1 LAAIFEP
8 IMTRISGPADF
19 ARAFDVSR
27 GTLDRLES
35 YVRLLEQ
42 WQAKINLVAPGT
54 LSDVWHRHFAD
65 SAQLVGLAPSGART
79 WLDLGSGAGFP
90 GLVAAVLLAEG
101 GAGRVTLCES
111 DTRKAAFL
119 ADVKRKLGLAV
130 DIIASRIEIDSTHAS
145 VGRVDVVSARALA
158 PLQRLVPLAAPFFHE
173 QTVGLF
179 LKGREADKEIVEA
192 AKAWSFDFE
201 LKPSMTDREG
211 RVAVIRNPVAKRG
224 D

>member
-1 LAAIFEP
+1 MP
-8 IMTRISGPADF
+8 DRIHNRVEGPSDF
-19 ARAFDVSR
+19 ARVFNVSR

-35 YVRLLEQ
+35 YSRLLTQ

-54 LSDVWHRHFAD
+54 LTEVWHRHFAD
-65 SAQLVGLAPSGART
+65 SAQLIALAPPAAKT

-90 GLVAAVLLAEG
+90 GLVVAVVLAEKG
-101 GAGRVTLCES
+101 VCRVTLCES

-130 DIIASRIEIDSTHAS
+130 DIISARIETDSTQVT

-158 PLQRLVPLAAPFFHE
+158 PLQRLVPLSAPYFHE
-173 QTVGLF
+173 QDRGSVSEGARSR
-179 LKGREADKEIVEA
+179 KGNRCG
-192 AKAWSFDFE
+192 
-201 LKPSMTDREG
+201 G
-211 RVAVIRNPVAKRG
+211 RALAFRCRARAER

>member
-1 LAAIFEP
+1 MAFD
-8 IMTRISGPADF
+8 RISGPEQF

-27 GTLDRLES
+27 GTLDRLET
-35 YVRLLEQ
+35 YAKLLNQ

-54 LSDVWHRHFAD
+54 LSEVWHRHFAD
-65 SAQLVGLAPSGART
+65 SAQLVALAPAEAGT

-90 GLVAAVLLAEG
+90 GLVVAALLAEKG
-101 GAGRVTLCES
+101 QCRVTLCES

-130 DIIASRIEIDSTHAS
+130 DIMPTRIEIDSTHAS
-145 VGRVDVVSARALA
+145 VGQVDVVSARALA

-179 LKGREADKEIVEA
+179 LKGREAEKEIAEA
-192 AKAWSFDFE
+192 AEAWTFSFE
-201 LKPSMTDREG
+201 LKPSMTDRDG
-211 RVAVIRNPVAKRG
+211 RIAVIRSPIAKRG
-224 D
+224 G

>member
-1 LAAIFEP
+1 MAVH
-8 IMTRISGPADF
+8 RILGPEQF

-27 GTLDRLES
+27 GTLERLET
-35 YVRLLEQ
+35 YARLLNQ

-54 LSDVWHRHFAD
+54 LAEVWHRHFAD
-65 SAQLVGLAPSGART
+65 SAQLVALAPADART

-90 GLVAAVLLAEG
+90 GLVVATLLAEQG
-101 GAGRVTLCES
+101 QCRVTLCES

-130 DIIASRIEIDSTHAS
+130 EIMATRIEIDSTHAS
-145 VGRVDVVSARALA
+145 VGQADVVSARALA

-179 LKGREADKEIVEA
+179 LKGREAEKEIA
-192 AKAWSFDFE
+192 DLAKAWTVSFE

-211 RVAVIRNPVAKRG
+211 RIAVIRSPIANRG

>member
-1 LAAIFEP
+1 
-8 IMTRISGPADF
+8 MSDRILGPNDF
-19 ARAFDVSR
+19 ARAFNVSR

-35 YVRLLEQ
+35 YSRLLTQ

-54 LSDVWHRHFAD
+54 LTEVWHRHFAD
-65 SAQLVGLAPSGART
+65 SAQLVRFAPPLAET

-90 GLVAAVLLAEG
+90 GLVVATLLAEEG
-101 GAGRVTLCES
+101 KCRVTLCES

-130 DIIASRIEIDSTHAS
+130 DIIPARIETDSTHGT

-179 LKGREADKEIVEA
+179 PKGREADKEIAEA
-192 AKAWSFDFE
+192 AMSWQFE
-201 LKPSMTDREG
+201 AELVPSLTDREG
-211 RVAVIRNPVAKRG
+211 RIAVIRKPVAKRG

>member
-1 LAAIFEP
+1 MP
-8 IMTRISGPADF
+8 DRVPDRILGPADF
-19 ARAFDVSR
+19 ARVFDVSR

-35 YVRLLEQ
+35 YARLLAQ

-54 LSDVWHRHFAD
+54 LPEIWHRHFAD
-65 SAQLVGLAPSGART
+65 SAQLVRFAPAGVKT

-90 GLVAAVLLAEG
+90 GLVVATLLAEKG
-101 GAGRVTLCES
+101 QCHITLCES

-130 DIIASRIEIDSTHAS
+130 DIIPARIETDSTHGT

-179 LKGREADKEIVEA
+179 PKGREAEKEIAEA
-192 AKAWSFDFE
+192 AIAWQFE
-201 LKPSMTDREG
+201 AELQPSLTDREG
-211 RVAVIRNPVAKRG
+211 RIAVIRKPVAKRG

>member
-1 LAAIFEP
+1 MSDRIP
-8 IMTRISGPADF
+8 NHISGPADF
-19 ARAFDVSR
+19 ARAFNVSR

-35 YVRLLEQ
+35 YARLLTQ

-54 LSDVWHRHFAD
+54 LAEVWHRHFAD
-65 SAQLVGLAPSGART
+65 SAQLVRFAPAEAKT
-79 WLDLGSGAGFP
+79 WLDLGAGAGFP
-90 GLVAAVLLAEG
+90 GLVVAALLAEKG
-101 GAGRVTLCES
+101 QCRITLCES

-130 DIIASRIEIDSTHAS
+130 DIISARIETDSTHVS
-145 VGRVDVVSARALA
+145 VGLVDVVSARALA

-179 LKGREADKEIVEA
+179 PKGREAEKEIAEA
-192 AKAWSFDFE
+192 ATTWQFE
-201 LKPSMTDREG
+201 AELMPSLTDREG
-211 RVAVIRNPVAKRG
+211 RIAVIRKPVAKRG

>member
-1 LAAIFEP
+1 MMAEQI
-8 IMTRISGPADF
+8 RGADDF
-19 ARAFDVSR
+19 GRAFDVSR

-35 YVRLLEQ
+35 YARLLNQ

-54 LSDVWHRHFAD
+54 LATVWHRHFAD
-65 SAQLVGLAPSGART
+65 SAQLVRLAPADAKT

-90 GLVAAVLLAEG
+90 GLVAAVLLAETG
-101 GAGRVTLCES
+101 DCRVTLCES

-130 DIIASRIEIDSTHAS
+130 DIMPTRIEIDSTHAS

-158 PLQRLVPLAAPFFHE
+158 PLQRLVPLAAPYFHE

-179 LKGREADKEIVEA
+179 LKGREADREIAEA
-192 AKAWSFDFE
+192 AKAWTFDFE
-201 LKPSMTDREG
+201 LKPSVTDREG